1 MEARNKRVV
10 ISISV
15 PAWLAEELN
24 KDAAKR
30 NISRSAVVKELFLGT
45 YLSRYY
51 RRKNNGSKEGT
62 VHDQY

>member
-15 PAWLAEELN
+15 PAWLAEEIS

-30 NISRSAVVKELFLGT
+30 NISRSAVVKELFLET
-45 YLSRYY
+45 YLSSYY

-62 VHDQY
+62 AHNQY

>member
-15 PAWLAEELN
+15 PAWLAEKIS
-24 KDAAKR
+24 KDSAER
-30 NISRSAVVKELFLGT
+30 NISRSAFVKELFLES
-45 YLSRYY
+45 YFNSYF

-62 VHDQY
+62 AHDQY

>member
-15 PAWLAEELN
+15 PAWLAEKIS
-24 KDAAKR
+24 KDSAER
-30 NISRSAVVKELFLGT
+30 NISRSAFVKELFLE
-45 YLSRYY
+45 SYY

-62 VHDQY
+62 AHDQY